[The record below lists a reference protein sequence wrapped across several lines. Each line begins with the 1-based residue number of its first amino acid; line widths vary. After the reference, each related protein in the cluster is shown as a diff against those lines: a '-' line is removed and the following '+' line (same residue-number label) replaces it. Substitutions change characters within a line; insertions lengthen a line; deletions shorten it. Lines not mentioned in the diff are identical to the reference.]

1 MLLPFKSNQTYK
13 ARSQIIA
20 DIFADARTQS
30 HVFVANRPQA
40 SHPRNAAGIV
50 SKGQVD
56 EQVKEF
62 VPKSPI
68 KCSEC
73 IVYQASEARKK

>member
-1 MLLPFKSNQTYK
+1 LLLPFKSNKTYK

-20 DIFADARTQS
+20 DIFTNARSQS
-30 HVFVANRPQA
+30 HVLVADRPQA
-40 SHPRNAAGIV
+40 SHPRDAAGIV

-62 VPKSPI
+62 VLRVHTDGVSKN
-68 KCSEC
+68 KQFNF
-73 IVYQASEARKK
+73 V

>member
-1 MLLPFKSNQTYK
+1 LLLPFKSNKTYK

-20 DIFADARTQS
+20 DIFTDARTQS

-40 SHPRNAAGIV
+40 SHPRNAAGVV

-62 VPKSPI
+62 VLRVHTDGVSKN
-68 KCSEC
+68 KQFNF
-73 IVYQASEARKK
+73 V